1 MAVPANDYI
10 DCVIKLLDDASNGC
24 VGHVAFAGVNVKQ
37 GAGLHAAFVNQHSYG
52 FDALRAQLRNQRIH
66 GGHLVFKF
74 KPSHTRWGDDAGC
87 SLQRHADKSHLH
99 AVKGLGAIG
108 R

>member
-1 MAVPANDYI
+1 MPAYDQING
-10 DCVIKLLDDASNGC
+10 VVKLLDDAGNGC
-24 VGHVAFAGVNVKQ
+24 IGHVALAGVDVKQ
-37 GAGLHAAFVNQHSYG
+37 CAGLHAAFVKQHRNG

-87 SLQRHADKSHLH
+87 SLQRDADKSHLH